1 MDDLKSAKNK
11 TSRAKRVLRGLY
23 SSGGHYSLLSAYALR
38 YPQAILTLT
47 SALSL
52 YGLTDFRL
60 EPPFSFAF
68 PRGSRIVSDPN
79 VLQHFVSDGYFR
91 LGETKAAYE
100 GRAIRVYDLERLLIE
115 VFHAKN
121 KLGPERYKAAI
132 RAYRDLVR
140 TNHFSVPKFEDY
152 ARQLPFAK
160 SYMIR
165 FSLEV
170 M

>member
-1 MDDLKSAKNK
+1 
-11 TSRAKRVLRGLY
+11 
-23 SSGGHYSLLSAYALR
+23 
-38 YPQAILTLT
+38 LTLV

-52 YGLTDFRL
+52 YGLTDYRL

-68 PRGSRIVSDPN
+68 PRGSRIISDPN

-91 LGETKAAYE
+91 LGETKAIYE
-100 GRAIRVYDLERLLIE
+100 GRSIRVYDLERLLIE

-132 RAYRDLVR
+132 RAYRDIVR
-140 TNHFSVPKFEDY
+140 TSRFSVPKFERY

-160 SYMIR
+160 SYLVR
-165 FSLEV
+165 LSLEV